1 MVTTQRKPKQLGQ
14 ILLEQGLISEEHLQ
28 RALEEHRNTPKSLG
42 RVLID
47 LGYIRERDL
56 VRALAEQVGLEFVD
70 LTEYRIDAAAT
81 ALLPEALCRRYR
93 ALPIGEVDGKLLVAM
108 SDPANVYA
116 LDDIRTI
123 TGRDV
128 RPVVATSNDVEQA
141 IAKYSGMGEQV
152 EALASEAADALDTEA
167 DLTRVEAAVEDAPIV
182 KLVQAIMTQAAAD
195 RASDVHIEPTEIDVR
210 VRFRVDGVLHEV
222 MHSPKSIQGGLISR
236 LKVMGDLNIAEKR
249 IPQDGR
255 VSLRVNNRSLDLRL
269 ATLPTVHGEK
279 IVIRILDKTNAL
291 LQLSELGFL
300 PQAFESYER
309 SFRKPYGA
317 ILVTGPTG
325 SGKST
330 TLYATL
336 NIVNSI
342 DRHIVTVEDPV
353 EYRLP
358 GVNQIQVNPKAGLT
372 FASALRSIL
381 RADPD
386 IILIGEIRDR
396 ETAMIAVESALTGH
410 LVLSSLHT
418 NDAPSAITRLIEMQ
432 VETFLVGSA
441 IDCVVAQRLARQLC
455 EKCKQAYTP
464 EESELIEAGFA
475 ESRIPDL
482 GVFFRPSGCQSCSNT
497 GYRGRIGLYE
507 VMPMTEEIERLTVER
522 ASSETVKRVAIEQG
536 HVHAARRRAP
546 QGRDG
551 PDLHRRDRKGGEV
564 MSSDG
569 QEAEVQIP
577 IPELLE
583 AMVERGA
590 SDLHLT
596 VGTPPTIRQYG
607 DLVRLDEYPVLDK
620 RGIQGMIY
628 AILPQKMRERLEQ
641 ELELDMSYS
650 LPGRARFRVNVY
662 YQRDSLG
669 AAFRLIP
676 YEIRTVEELD
686 LPSVVADLARYSTR
700 VRRRHGADRFGQ
712 VHDLGL
718 DGRHREPRAAGAHH
732 DRRGPDRVPPQAQE
746 LRREPAGGRGRHAL
760 VRAGPQARP
769 ASGPR
774 RHPRRRDA

>member
-1 MVTTQRKPKQLGQ
+1 MVTTQRQPKQLGQ

-28 RALEEHRNTPKSLG
+28 RALDEHRNTPKSLG

-70 LTEYRIDAAAT
+70 LTEYRIDAAAA

-93 ALPIGEVDGKLLVAM
+93 ALPIGEEDGKLLVAM

-128 RPVVATSNDVEQA
+128 RPVVATANDVEQS
-141 IAKYSGMGEQV
+141 IQKFSGMGEQV
-152 EALASEAADALDTEA
+152 EALATEAADALDTEGGVA
-167 DLTRVEAAVEDAPIV
+167 VEAAVEDAPIV

-195 RASDVHIEPTEIDVR
+195 RASDVHIEPTETDVR

-255 VSLRVNNRSLDLRL
+255 VSLRINNRSLDLRL

-279 IVIRILDKTNAL
+279 IVIRILDKSNAL

-358 GVNQIQVNPKAGLT
+358 GVNQMQVNPKAGLT

-441 IDCVVAQRLARQLC
+441 IDCVVAQRLARKLC
-455 EKCKQAYTP
+455 EKCKQAYAP

-475 ESRIPDL
+475 ESRVPEL
-482 GVFFRPSGCQSCSNT
+482 GLFFRASGCQSCSNT

-536 HVHAARRRAP
+536 MYTL
-546 QGRDG
+546 RD
-551 PDLHRRDRKGGEV
+551 
-564 MSSDG
+564 DG
-569 QEAEVQIP
+569 LYKA
-577 IPELLE
+577 
-583 AMVERGA
+583 
-590 SDLHLT
+590 
-596 VGTPPTIRQYG
+596 
-607 DLVRLDEYPVLDK
+607 
-620 RGIQGMIY
+620 
-628 AILPQKMRERLEQ
+628 
-641 ELELDMSYS
+641 
-650 LPGRARFRVNVY
+650 
-662 YQRDSLG
+662 
-669 AAFRLIP
+669 
-676 YEIRTVEELD
+676 
-686 LPSVVADLARYSTR
+686 
-700 VRRRHGADRFGQ
+700 
-712 VHDLGL
+712 
-718 DGRHREPRAAGAHH
+718 
-732 DRRGPDRVPPQAQE
+732 
-746 LRREPAGGRGRHAL
+746 
-760 VRAGPQARP
+760 
-769 ASGPR
+769 ASGLTSIEEIAR
-774 RHPRRRDA
+774 VVK

>member
-1 MVTTQRKPKQLGQ
+1 
-14 ILLEQGLISEEHLQ
+14 
-28 RALEEHRNTPKSLG
+28 
-42 RVLID
+42 
-47 LGYIRERDL
+47 
-56 VRALAEQVGLEFVD
+56 
-70 LTEYRIDAAAT
+70 
-81 ALLPEALCRRYR
+81 
-93 ALPIGEVDGKLLVAM
+93 M

-128 RPVVATSNDVEQA
+128 RPVVATANDVEQS
-141 IAKYSGMGEQV
+141 IQKFSGMGEQV
-152 EALASEAADALDTEA
+152 EALATEAADAIDIDGGVA
-167 DLTRVEAAVEDAPIV
+167 VEAAVEEAPIV

-195 RASDVHIEPTEIDVR
+195 RASDVHIEPTETDVR

-255 VSLRVNNRSLDLRL
+255 VSLRINNRSLDLRL

-279 IVIRILDKTNAL
+279 IVIRILDKSNAM

-358 GVNQIQVNPKAGLT
+358 GVNQMQVNPKAGLT

-441 IDCVVAQRLARQLC
+441 IDCVVAQRLARKLC
-455 EKCKQAYTP
+455 EKCKQAFAP

-482 GVFFRPSGCQSCSNT
+482 GLFFRASGCQSCSNT

-536 HVHAARRRAP
+536 MYTL
-546 QGRDG
+546 RD
-551 PDLHRRDRKGGEV
+551 
-564 MSSDG
+564 DG
-569 QEAEVQIP
+569 LYKA
-577 IPELLE
+577 
-583 AMVERGA
+583 
-590 SDLHLT
+590 
-596 VGTPPTIRQYG
+596 
-607 DLVRLDEYPVLDK
+607 
-620 RGIQGMIY
+620 
-628 AILPQKMRERLEQ
+628 
-641 ELELDMSYS
+641 
-650 LPGRARFRVNVY
+650 
-662 YQRDSLG
+662 
-669 AAFRLIP
+669 
-676 YEIRTVEELD
+676 
-686 LPSVVADLARYSTR
+686 
-700 VRRRHGADRFGQ
+700 
-712 VHDLGL
+712 
-718 DGRHREPRAAGAHH
+718 
-732 DRRGPDRVPPQAQE
+732 
-746 LRREPAGGRGRHAL
+746 
-760 VRAGPQARP
+760 
-769 ASGPR
+769 ASGLTSIEEIAR
-774 RHPRRRDA
+774 VVK

>member
-1 MVTTQRKPKQLGQ
+1 MVTTQRQPKQLGQ
-14 ILLEQGLISEEHLQ
+14 ILLEQGLISEEHLR
-28 RALEEHRNTPKSLG
+28 RALDKHRNTPKSLG

-93 ALPIGEVDGKLLVAM
+93 AIPIGEQDGRLLVAM

-128 RPVVATSNDVEQA
+128 RPVVATAHDVEQS
-141 IAKYSGMGEQV
+141 IQKFSGMSEQV

-167 DLTRVEAAVEDAPIV
+167 GVTVEAAVEDAPIV
-182 KLVQAIMTQAAAD
+182 RLVQAIMTQAADD
-195 RASDVHIEPTEIDVR
+195 RASDVHIEPTETDVR

-236 LKVMGDLNIAEKR
+236 LKVMSDLNIAEKR

-255 VSLRVNNRSLDLRL
+255 LSLRVNNRSLDLRL

-291 LQLSELGFL
+291 LRLSELGFL

-342 DRHIVTVEDPV
+342 DRHIVTIEDPV

-455 EKCKQAYTP
+455 EKCKQAYAP
-464 EESELIEAGFA
+464 EESELIEAGFP

-497 GYRGRIGLYE
+497 GYRGRVGLYE
-507 VMPMTEEIERLTVER
+507 VMPMTEEIEHLTVER

-536 HVHAARRRAP
+536 MYTL
-546 QGRDG
+546 RDDG
-551 PDLHRRDRKGGEV
+551 LHK
-564 MSSDG
+564 
-569 QEAEVQIP
+569 A
-577 IPELLE
+577 
-583 AMVERGA
+583 
-590 SDLHLT
+590 
-596 VGTPPTIRQYG
+596 
-607 DLVRLDEYPVLDK
+607 
-620 RGIQGMIY
+620 
-628 AILPQKMRERLEQ
+628 
-641 ELELDMSYS
+641 
-650 LPGRARFRVNVY
+650 
-662 YQRDSLG
+662 
-669 AAFRLIP
+669 
-676 YEIRTVEELD
+676 
-686 LPSVVADLARYSTR
+686 
-700 VRRRHGADRFGQ
+700 
-712 VHDLGL
+712 
-718 DGRHREPRAAGAHH
+718 
-732 DRRGPDRVPPQAQE
+732 
-746 LRREPAGGRGRHAL
+746 
-760 VRAGPQARP
+760 
-769 ASGPR
+769 ASGLTSIEEIAR
-774 RHPRRRDA
+774 VVK

>member
-1 MVTTQRKPKQLGQ
+1 MVTTQRQPKQLGQ
-14 ILLEQGLISEEHLQ
+14 ILLEQGLISQEHLQ
-28 RALEEHRNTPKSLG
+28 RALDEHRNTPKSLG

-93 ALPIGEVDGKLLVAM
+93 ALPIGEQDGKLLVAM

-123 TGRDV
+123 TGREV
-128 RPVVATSNDVEQA
+128 RPVVATANDVEQS
-141 IAKYSGMGEQV
+141 IQKFSGMSEQA
-152 EALASEAADALDTEA
+152 EALASEAADALDAEA
-167 DLTRVEAAVEDAPIV
+167 GVTVEAAVEDAPIV

-195 RASDVHIEPTEIDVR
+195 RASDVHIEPTETDVR

-222 MHSPKSIQGGLISR
+222 MHSPKSIQAGLISR

-255 VSLRVNNRSLDLRL
+255 VSLRINNRSLDLRL

-291 LQLSELGFL
+291 LALSELGFL

-336 NIVNSI
+336 NIVNSV

-358 GVNQIQVNPKAGLT
+358 GANQIQVNPKAGLT

-455 EKCKQAYTP
+455 QKCKQTYSP
-464 EESELIEAGFA
+464 GESELIEAGYR
-475 ESRIPDL
+475 ESRIRDL
-482 GVFFRPSGCQSCSNT
+482 GVFFRASGCQSCSNT

-507 VMPMTEEIERLTVER
+507 VMPMTEEIERLTVDR
-522 ASSETVKRVAIEQG
+522 ASSETVKRVAVEQG
-536 HVHAARRRAP
+536 MYTL
-546 QGRDG
+546 RDDG
-551 PDLHRRDRKGGEV
+551 LHK
-564 MSSDG
+564 
-569 QEAEVQIP
+569 A
-577 IPELLE
+577 
-583 AMVERGA
+583 
-590 SDLHLT
+590 
-596 VGTPPTIRQYG
+596 
-607 DLVRLDEYPVLDK
+607 
-620 RGIQGMIY
+620 
-628 AILPQKMRERLEQ
+628 
-641 ELELDMSYS
+641 
-650 LPGRARFRVNVY
+650 
-662 YQRDSLG
+662 
-669 AAFRLIP
+669 
-676 YEIRTVEELD
+676 
-686 LPSVVADLARYSTR
+686 
-700 VRRRHGADRFGQ
+700 
-712 VHDLGL
+712 
-718 DGRHREPRAAGAHH
+718 
-732 DRRGPDRVPPQAQE
+732 
-746 LRREPAGGRGRHAL
+746 
-760 VRAGPQARP
+760 
-769 ASGPR
+769 ASGLTSIEEIAR
-774 RHPRRRDA
+774 VVK

>member
-1 MVTTQRKPKQLGQ
+1 MVTTQRQPKQLGQ
-14 ILLEQGLISEEHLQ
+14 ILLEQGLISEEYLQ
-28 RALEEHRNTPKSLG
+28 RALDEHRNTPKSLG

-93 ALPIGEVDGKLLVAM
+93 ALPIGEQDGKLLVAM
-108 SDPANVYA
+108 SDPANVHA

-123 TGRDV
+123 TGREV
-128 RPVVATSNDVEQA
+128 RPVVATANDVEQS
-141 IAKYSGMGEQV
+141 IQKFSGMSEQA
-152 EALASEAADALDTEA
+152 EALASEAADALDSEA
-167 DLTRVEAAVEDAPIV
+167 GVTVEAAVEDAPIV

-195 RASDVHIEPTEIDVR
+195 RASDVHIEPTETDVR

-222 MHSPKSIQGGLISR
+222 MHSPKSIQAGLISR

-255 VSLRVNNRSLDLRL
+255 VSLRINNRSLDLRL

-291 LQLSELGFL
+291 LALSELGFL

-336 NIVNSI
+336 NIVNSV

-455 EKCKQAYTP
+455 QKCKQTYAP
-464 EESELIEAGFA
+464 EEPELIEAGYP
-475 ESRIPDL
+475 ESRIRDL
-482 GVFFRPSGCQSCSNT
+482 GVFFRASGCQSCSNT

-507 VMPMTEEIERLTVER
+507 VMPMTEEIERLTVDR
-522 ASSETVKRVAIEQG
+522 ASSETVKRVAVEQG
-536 HVHAARRRAP
+536 MYTL
-546 QGRDG
+546 RDDG
-551 PDLHRRDRKGGEV
+551 LHK
-564 MSSDG
+564 
-569 QEAEVQIP
+569 A
-577 IPELLE
+577 
-583 AMVERGA
+583 
-590 SDLHLT
+590 
-596 VGTPPTIRQYG
+596 
-607 DLVRLDEYPVLDK
+607 
-620 RGIQGMIY
+620 
-628 AILPQKMRERLEQ
+628 
-641 ELELDMSYS
+641 
-650 LPGRARFRVNVY
+650 
-662 YQRDSLG
+662 
-669 AAFRLIP
+669 
-676 YEIRTVEELD
+676 
-686 LPSVVADLARYSTR
+686 
-700 VRRRHGADRFGQ
+700 
-712 VHDLGL
+712 
-718 DGRHREPRAAGAHH
+718 
-732 DRRGPDRVPPQAQE
+732 
-746 LRREPAGGRGRHAL
+746 
-760 VRAGPQARP
+760 
-769 ASGPR
+769 ASGLTSIEEIAR
-774 RHPRRRDA
+774 VVK